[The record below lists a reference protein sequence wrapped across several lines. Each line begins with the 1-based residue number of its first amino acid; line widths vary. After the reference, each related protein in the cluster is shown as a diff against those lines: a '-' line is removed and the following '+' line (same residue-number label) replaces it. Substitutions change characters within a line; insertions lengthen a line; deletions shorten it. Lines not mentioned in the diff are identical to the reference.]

1 MAEIGHIE
9 IAIIHDKTPYYS
21 LYFRFNVTQIHFYLI
36 PMNDQGEIIIG
47 KCKNN
52 RGVML

>member
-9 IAIIHDKTPYYS
+9 IAINYDKTPYYS
-21 LYFRFNVTQIHFYLI
+21 LYSRFIITQIHFYLI
-36 PMNDQGEIIIG
+36 PMNDQDEIIIR

-52 RGVML
+52 GGVML